1 MTSPAPEPEKQSEP
15 TLDLNSV
22 QADDVTIPSP
32 EFTEPPPP
40 ETKLGTPP
48 RRPWRPTPQRGP
60 ARKTTP
66 RKAPPGVPNT
76 VEAAV
81 KSIPKP
87 RRGEFVKPLTQSYT
101 SIGIM
106 LMPID
111 PVCANLF
118 IVNAEAVAKAWDQAA
133 YENDSIRVALTKFLE
148 TSIAVRIGMA
158 HLPIALGMLL
168 HHSKHAQ
175 EMLSKMGEGFAETV
189 ENNMR
194 VGDMGNGIEEP

>member
-1 MTSPAPEPEKQSEP
+1 MTSPAPEPEKQSDP
-15 TLDLNSV
+15 VDLNSV
-22 QADDVTIPSP
+22 QAEDVTIPTP
-32 EFTEPPPP
+32 EFTEPPPPP

-48 RRPWRPTPQRGP
+48 RRPWRTPPRGP

-66 RKAPPGVPNT
+66 RKTPPGVPNT

-87 RRGEFVKPLTQSYT
+87 RKGEFVKPLTQSYT
-101 SIGIM
+101 SVGIM
-106 LMPID
+106 LMPVD

-133 YENDSIRVALTKFLE
+133 YENDSIRVFLTKFLE
-148 TSIAVRIGMA
+148 TSIGVRIAMA
-158 HLPIALGMLL
+158 HLPIFLGMLL

-175 EMLSKMGEGFAETV
+175 EMLGKMGEGFAETV

-194 VGDMGNGIEEP
+194 AGDMGNGIGEP